1 MLTSYIAENA
11 MEIYTTSQARHDL
24 FKLVDVT
31 SQIHEPIYIVGKRNK
46 AVLISEE
53 DYKAMVET
61 LHIISVPGLKESIVE
76 MNSKPIEEYSKD
88 IDL

>member
-1 MLTSYIAENA
+1 

-24 FKLVDVT
+24 FKLVDT
-31 SQIHEPIYIVGKRNK
+31 INQTHEPVYIVGKRNK

-53 DYKAMVET
+53 DYQAIVET
-61 LHIISVPGLKESIVE
+61 LYIMSVPGLKESIIE
-76 MNSKPIEEYSKD
+76 MNNKPLEEYSEE